1 MIFAHLKL
9 KLKMKKILALLI
21 LTLIFSCGEDGKKL
35 TVEATVKGLKKGTV
49 YLKKVVD
56 TNLVTVDSVTVNGDS
71 NFTLQTDIDEPEVF
85 HLYLDKNSKENDRIS
100 FFGDKGVTKIYT
112 KLENFNFYAKIE
124 GSKQQALYQEYL
136 EMMNKINNKNLDI
149 FKENLDALKNKDS
162 VAIAKTEK
170 ALEGYTKRKY
180 LYAVNFAIN
189 NKDSE
194 VAPYIALSE
203 IYDARLNLLDTIN
216 KVLTPEIKNS
226 KYGKQLE
233 EYITERKAEE
243 NE

>member
-1 MIFAHLKL
+1 
-9 KLKMKKILALLI
+9 
-21 LTLIFSCGEDGKKL
+21 
-35 TVEATVKGLKKGTV
+35 
-49 YLKKVVD
+49 
-56 TNLVTVDSVTVNGDS
+56 
-71 NFTLQTDIDEPEVF
+71 
-85 HLYLDKNSKENDRIS
+85 
-100 FFGDKGVTKIYT
+100 
-112 KLENFNFYAKIE
+112 
-124 GSKQQALYQEYL
+124 
-136 EMMNKINNKNLDI
+136 MMNKINNKNLDV

-162 VAIAKTEK
+162 AAIKKTEK
-170 ALEGYTKRKY
+170 ALEGFTKRKY

-233 EYITERKAEE
+233 DYISKRKAEE
-243 NE
+243 AK